1 MEESASH
8 TYWKL
13 SGRVSKLIS
22 ESWLVYLSIPSLHAV
37 DFVRCFPSFYII
49 IKRLSTHH
57 TNDN

>member
-22 ESWLVYLSIPSLHAV
+22 ESSLVNFSPPSLYAV
-37 DFVRCFPSFYII
+37 DFVRYFPSFYII
-49 IKRLSTHH
+49 MKRLSTHH

>member
-22 ESWLVYLSIPSLHAV
+22 ESSLVYLAIPSLHAV
-37 DFVRCFPSFYII
+37 DFVRSFLL
-49 IKRLSTHH
+49 LSTLL
-57 TNDN
+57 